1 MKTQHCD
8 ILIGEVLVLPP
19 DFVKL
24 EDSLLVSR
32 LHPEQLGGG
41 VAGLLLGRVKVH
53 ANGIDLCV
61 SRSRND

>member
-32 LHPEQLGGG
+32 LHPEQL
-41 VAGLLLGRVKVH
+41 
-53 ANGIDLCV
+53 
-61 SRSRND
+61 